1 MKNPLSTSSFSGLQD
16 SNGHRLGPEEFSFQN
31 DRPNINLETGPSP
44 LISIVI
50 PTFNRPQLLIE
61 RALRSALAQ
70 DYSPLEVLVVTDGP
84 DPLTE
89 AALSAVHDS
98 RLRALT
104 LPYNAGPSAVRN
116 FGVQE
121 ARGQWIAFLDDDDE
135 WGPEKLT
142 RQLECARQSS
152 FSLPLVFSSWI
163 NRTPAGDTL
172 NPPYLKGP
180 TQTLGDYLLTRRSP
194 KLPECSLTISMAFAP
209 RSLLLLLPFAE
220 DLRKHEDWDW
230 MLKAEQVP
238 GVGVEQLPLGDS
250 PALAIYYHG
259 EPRDFASRHTFW
271 EPSLAWAESHRQ
283 ADRLSDRAFAGFI
296 VSQLAPF
303 PAAAYDGRGFAALT
317 RALASTRPGL
327 YEWLRYFKLW
337 AIPAPMRRSMKGY
350 WRAAK
355 RSLKSGKANYST
367 PLSKTPF

>member
-1 MKNPLSTSSFSGLQD
+1 L
-16 SNGHRLGPEEFSFQN
+16 FQN
-31 DRPNINLETGPSP
+31 DQPDVDLQSNTSP

-50 PTFNRPQLLIE
+50 PTFNRPQLLID

-70 DYSPLEVLVVTDGP
+70 DYSPLEILVVMDGP
-84 DPLTE
+84 DPQTE
-89 AALSAVHDS
+89 AVLSTVHDP

-104 LPYNAGPSAVRN
+104 LSHNAGPSAVRN

-121 ARGQWIAFLDDDDE
+121 AQGEWIAFLDDDDE

-142 RQLECARQSS
+142 QQLECALKSS
-152 FSLPLVFSSWI
+152 FPLPLVFSSWI

-172 NPPYLKGP
+172 NPPYLKDP

-194 KLPECSLTISMAFAP
+194 KFPECSLTISMAFAP
-209 RSLLLLLPFAE
+209 RRLLTLLPFAE

-238 GVGVEQLPLGDS
+238 GVGIEQLPLGDS
-250 PALAIYYHG
+250 PALAVYYHG

-271 EPSLAWAESHRQ
+271 EPSLAWAESHRE
-283 ADRLSDRAFAGFI
+283 AGRLSDRAFAGFI

-327 YEWLRYFKLW
+327 YEWMRYVKLW

-350 WRAAK
+350 WRVA
-355 RSLKSGKANYST
+355 KSGLKAGKTSYST
-367 PLSKTPF
+367 QLLKTPS